1 MVVIEMRENAYDTA
15 FDLLEEA
22 KHNAK
27 KTKLTLC
34 ELEDAMYDCY
44 ETSKD
49 SYEDE
54 EEPEMEF
61 RGRSGY
67 RHDEDYDMRE
77 DEDDRMDMRYRRGTR
92 SRYGM
97 RQGLRMRRNRMG
109 RFV

>member
-1 MVVIEMRENAYDTA
+1 MMVIEMRDAAYDTA

-22 KHNAK
+22 KHSAK

-44 ETSKD
+44 ETSKEEHD
-49 SYEDE
+49 DYEY

-61 RGRSGY
+61 RNRKSY
-67 RHDEDYDMRE
+67 RHDDEAYD
-77 DEDDRMDMRYRRGTR
+77 DEDSMDMRYRGAKRMGR
-92 SRYGM
+92 M
-97 RQGLRMRRNRMG
+97 RMRRNRMG